1 MNEPTTKATR
11 IVTLTMNPALD
22 ISTETPI
29 VGHTSKVRCGPGR
42 YHPGGGGVNVARVA
56 TALHASASAVL
67 PVGGLTGRRILEL
80 LDAEGVDTIHVD
92 IADTTRENLTVDELT
107 TGLQYRFV
115 LAGPRLSADE
125 RDRCLEALRRATVGA
140 EFVVASG
147 SLPPGVPPDFYQTVA
162 DVCRDQG
169 SLFILDTSGAGLANL
184 TSGAYL
190 VKASL
195 RELSDWAG
203 HVLADEDE
211 QLEAAGRLISRGC
224 TQTILISR
232 GADPAL
238 LVTPSG
244 HERFPAYE
252 VPTGSGVGAGDAM
265 VAGVVVG
272 LSRCW
277 PTTEAVRFG
286 MACGAA
292 MMLTPGTGICRPDD
306 VWRFFD
312 QRPHAPHPNRFSSS
326 TTPEEAAR

>member
-1 MNEPTTKATR
+1 MNEPTTNFTR

-22 ISTETPI
+22 ISTETRT

-56 TALHASASAVL
+56 TALQASASAVL

-80 LDAEGVDTIHVD
+80 LDDEGVDTVHVD
-92 IADTTRENLTVDELT
+92 IADTTRENVTVDELA

-115 LAGPRLSADE
+115 LAGPHMSADE
-125 RDRCLEALRRATVGA
+125 RHACLGALRRATVGA

-162 DVCRDQG
+162 DACRDQG
-169 SLFILDTSGAGLANL
+169 SLFVLDTSGVGLANL

-190 VKASL
+190 VKASS

-203 HVLADEDE
+203 RPLAGEDE
-211 QLEAAGRLISRGC
+211 QLDAAAQLISKGC
-224 TQTILISR
+224 TQSILVSR

-238 LVTPSG
+238 LVTPTG
-244 HERFPAYE
+244 HQRFPAHE
-252 VPTGSGVGAGDAM
+252 MPTGSGVGAGDAM

-277 PTTEAVRFG
+277 SMTEAVRFG

-306 VWRFFD
+306 VWRLFD
-312 QRPHAPHPNRFSSS
+312 QRPYASHPNPFSPS
-326 TTPEEAAR
+326 TTPEGATR